1 LFNELKKEKK
11 AMAEDVASLTPGQAV
26 KLKGIIRIIR
36 PPLAFALYHF
46 LTMDDNTPKVQ
57 WHV

>member
-1 LFNELKKEKK
+1 
-11 AMAEDVASLTPGQAV
+11 MAEDVASLTPGQAV